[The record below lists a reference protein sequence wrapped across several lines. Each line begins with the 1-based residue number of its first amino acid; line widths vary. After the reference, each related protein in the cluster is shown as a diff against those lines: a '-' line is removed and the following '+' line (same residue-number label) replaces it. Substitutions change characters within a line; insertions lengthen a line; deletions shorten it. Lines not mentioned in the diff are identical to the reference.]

1 MKLPGL
7 YVPLDVNYVSDE
19 GIRRAGADAELL
31 FVRGLAYAK
40 RTKSD
45 GFLPD
50 YDMPVIAVGL
60 PEVEARVKALVAWEL
75 WDEEDDGWRIRSWD
89 RWNPPGEEEERARKR
104 ALAADRKRRQ
114 RERQAAEES
123 AAETPEGDKE
133 EGATE
138 QPPLALVPEEGQLP
152 LPENVTRDV
161 TRDSH
166 ASHAPKRR
174 EEKRTNTPR
183 VTRGSDK
190 GFEIG
195 SDQDSDFVEFWKA
208 YPRSVGKPSGRKA
221 WKKAI
226 KAGHE
231 AALIIAAARVY
242 ANDPKRKTKDIEYT
256 PHPSRWLND
265 ERFNDIAPLGQTGT
279 EPRRNVRNEWMANR

>member
-19 GIRRAGADAELL
+19 GIRRAGTDAELL

-60 PEVEARVKALVAWEL
+60 SEVEARIKALVAWEL

-89 RWNPPGEEEERARKR
+89 KWNPPGEEEERERKR
-104 ALAADRKRRQ
+104 AMAAERKRRQ
-114 RERQAAEES
+114 RARAA
-123 AAETPEGDKE
+123 AAGDAGEGTGSDGFEE
-133 EGATE
+133 EGE
-138 QPPLALVPEEGQLP
+138 PPQLSVIPGQFEIDVTP
-152 LPENVTRDV
+152 NVTRDV

-174 EEKRTNTPR
+174 EEKRTHTPR
-183 VTRGSDK
+183 VTRGSDE
-190 GFEIG
+190 FELG
-195 SDQDSDFVEFWKA
+195 SDQDPGFVDFWTA
-208 YPRSVGKPSGRKA
+208 YPRRVGKPSGRRA
-221 WKKAI
+221 WKKAV
-226 KAGHE
+226 KAGHDP
-231 AALIIAAARVY
+231 ALIIAAARVF
-242 ANDPKRKTKDIEYT
+242 ANDPVRKAKDISYT
-256 PHPSRWLND
+256 PHPSTWLND
-265 ERFNDIAPLGQTGT
+265 ERFNDIAPLANTGT
-279 EPRRNVRNEWMANR
+279 EQRRNVRNEWMANR

>member
-19 GIRRAGADAELL
+19 GIRRAGPDAELL

-50 YDMPVIAVGL
+50 YDLPVIAVGL
-60 PEVEARVKALVAWEL
+60 YGVEASIKALVSWEL
-75 WDEEDDGWRIRSWD
+75 WEEEDDGWRIRSWD
-89 RWNPPGEEEERARKR
+89 RWNPPGEEEERERKR
-104 ALAADRKRRQ
+104 ALAAARKRRQ
-114 RERQAAEES
+114 RERQAA
-123 AAETPEGDKE
+123 AAEPVADTEGDKAE
-133 EGATE
+133 EG
-138 QPPLALVPEEGQLP
+138 PDRPGLSVVPGQTDLEGLS
-152 LPENVTRDV
+152 DV

-174 EEKRTNTPR
+174 EEKRTPTPR

-190 GFEIG
+190 DVEPG
-195 SDQDSDFVEFWKA
+195 SDQDLKFVEFWSA
-208 YPRSVGKPSGRKA
+208 YPRPVGKPSGRKA

-226 KAGHE
+226 RNGHDPE
-231 AALIIAAARVY
+231 LIIAAARVF
-242 ANDPKRKTKDIEYT
+242 ANDPTRKAKDIKYT
-256 PHPSRWLND
+256 PHPATWLND
-265 ERFNDIAPLGQTGT
+265 ERFNDIAPLAQTGT
-279 EPRRNVRNEWMANR
+279 ERRNSIRNEWMARQ